1 MSAADVEEVVEM
13 AVKKTGVDK
22 IAVKHRPRLLSDNGS
37 YYISGELKESL
48 KSRGI
53 KHVRGAPYHPMTQSK
68 IERYHRSMK
77 NIIKLTN
84 YYFPEELEGE
94 IARFVDYYNNERYH
108 ESLKNVTPADM
119 FFGRAE
125 EVLERRAQA
134 KKRIQ
139 EYNYV

>member
-1 MSAADVEEVVEM
+1 
-13 AVKKTGVDK
+13 
-22 IAVKHRPRLLSDNGS
+22 
-37 YYISGELKESL
+37 
-48 KSRGI
+48 
-53 KHVRGAPYHPMTQSK
+53 
-68 IERYHRSMK
+68 MK

-125 EVLERRAQA
+125 EVLERRKKIKQRTLNERRAQA